1 MYAGGYF
8 GQLYFAGGIDLYNL
22 LLLIS
27 DDGSSLDDIA
37 ILNRVPITDDLT
49 SSETLALVA
58 SFILQETGSAD
69 DVALGKNINTL
80 SDTGEALE
88 TISNLINNL
97 SIQETTE
104 GSDEVSASNTF
115 ILSDDGSITENV
127 IIAVYKTFTESATA
141 SEILNINNQFTLSDT
156 VSSDDV
162 EFIMNCIDLPD
173 TGEATDL
180 ASVIV
185 QNVLNEFGS
194 VLEQLS
200 IYNSFSLSEVASSD
214 EDLTITATLSLTDS
228 GSLVDSFSILNRV
241 PISDLGSAIDSVVSR
256 IRRSLL
262 KVSVK
267 TDKPGYILSVSTNK
281 VENVSFAQSPLK
293 VSVTGDR
300 FVSQTTT
307 RNRSTGGF
315 AYMMFGGMAF
325 ASAPEPTDID
335 VTSPRTS
342 GGQLKVS
349 NKPSTISIKD
359 IL

>member
-58 SFILQETGSAD
+58 SFILQETTSGD
-69 DVALGKNINTL
+69 DIALGKNINNL

-88 TISNLINNL
+88 TISNLLNTL

-115 ILSDDGSITENV
+115 ILSDDDSISENV
-127 IIAVYKTFTESATA
+127 IIAVYKTFLESATA
-141 SEILNINNQFTLSDT
+141 SEILNINNQFTLSET
-156 VSSDDV
+156 ASSDDV

-185 QNVLNEFGS
+185 QNVLNELGS
-194 VLEQLS
+194 ILEQLS

-241 PISDLGSAIDSVVSR
+241 PISDLGSAIDSVISR
-256 IRRSLL
+256 MRRALL

-267 TDKPGYILSVSTNK
+267 TDKPGYIISVSTNK
-281 VENVSFAQSPLK
+281 IENT
-293 VSVTGDR
+293 SVVNDSLAITVNPNR
-300 FVSQTTT
+300 YASSTT

-325 ASAPEPTDID
+325 ASAPEPVDIE

-342 GGQLKVS
+342 GGELKVS